1 MYKNN
6 TKQLGI
12 PPGYIYKI
20 LLIMRLTTV
29 LLIATIMQVS
39 AGSFAQKIS
48 LNEKNAPLEKIFDKI
63 RLQSGYDFL
72 FNRELLKTAK
82 PVDINIKNADIEDA
96 LELCFKGQPFTYTL
110 QEKTI
115 VIKEKTPSF
124 LERVVDRLAA
134 IDVHGRVV
142 DQEGRP
148 LPGATVK
155 VKSTGKS
162 FSANAKGEFYL
173 EKLDESETLVISFI
187 GYVNKEV
194 NVQKEIG
201 NILLELSDSKLDE
214 IQITAYGKTTQ
225 RLSTGNISTVK
236 AEDIAKAPVANPL
249 LAIAGRV
256 PGVFIQ
262 QSSGVPG
269 AGVKIIIQG
278 QNSMDYG
285 NDPFYVIDGVPYT
298 SQLLP
303 GLGDGILGNSGPGTP
318 YGAGQS
324 GTAGNPLNFINPQD
338 IESIDV
344 LKDADATSIYGSRA
358 AHGAIIITTKKG
370 VIGKT
375 TVNFNVQQGWGQVS
389 RKMKMLNTQ
398 QYLEMRK
405 EAFANDHRPLP
416 TDPTTGADLDLSYW
430 DQNRYT
436 DWQKELL
443 GGTAKYTNAMATI
456 TGGGSNMQYR
466 FSAGF
471 QRDGTVTP
479 GDLRDQKG
487 SVSFNLN
494 SNSEN
499 KKFKF
504 SFSTSYV
511 TDDNQLA
518 RINSFAGSVY
528 FLPPNA
534 PKLYHEDGTLNWDY
548 ISPSQPSWTN
558 PLAFLDYGYINRTNN
573 LISNATV
580 GYEILTGLQ
589 LKSSFGYNKLQ
600 SEEIFAVPLFA
611 LPPHARPLG
620 IREANFN
627 TAKISS
633 WIIEPQLRYVKIIW
647 KGKLD
652 ALVGASIQ
660 QVDRD
665 RLNLVA
671 AGFSSDEAMQNLK
684 AAGNLRVSSENNA
697 VILSTYKYAA
707 VFGLI
712 NYNIN
717 DKYLVNYSVRRD
729 GSSRFGKENKFHSF
743 SSIAGAWIFSNED
756 VIKNNLSLLSFGK
769 IKASYGTT
777 GSDQIGD
784 YSYLNLYQ
792 NVSTEGGYY
801 QGAVGLAPFDTF
813 PNPYLQWEETKKLS
827 ATLNLGFLNDRIL
840 MDATWYRNRCSNQLG
855 FQNFATSVT
864 GGSGIKAN
872 RPATVQN
879 IGWELGLNT
888 INVATRHFK
897 WSNSVNLT
905 IPKNKLV
912 SITGTNADNQDD
924 FVNRPLGVVKV
935 YHFLGVDSQ
944 TGLYQVQDRNG
955 NATSKPDA
963 SLDQTTYIDLNPS
976 FYGGFQ
982 NSFNYKG
989 ISLDVLFQFTKQ
1001 KGRNDYFGFYP
1012 AAFPNNQP
1020 ISVLGRWQKT
1030 GDQTSIQAY
1039 HVDFSA
1045 ANQWTMA
1052 THSDMAYSGASYI
1065 RLKNVSLS
1073 YQLPASWIKEAHLQ
1087 NARIFMQGQNLLTIT
1102 KYVGADP
1109 ETRNLNGVPA
1119 LKVLTLGVQIGL

>member
-1 MYKNN
+1 MYKIN

-82 PVDINIKNADIEDA
+82 PVDINIKNVDIEDA
-96 LELCFKGQPFTYTL
+96 LAICFKGQPFTYTL
-110 QEKTI
+110 EEKTI
-115 VIKEKTPSF
+115 VIKAKTPSF
-124 LERVVDRLAA
+124 LERVVDHMAA

-142 DQEGRP
+142 DQEGKP

-155 VKSTGKS
+155 VKSTGRS
-162 FSANAKGEFYL
+162 FSTNAKGEFYL
-173 EKLDESETLVISFI
+173 EKLDEGEILIISFI

-194 NVQKEIG
+194 TVAKEIG
-201 NILLELSDSKLDE
+201 NIILEISDSKLDE

-225 RLSTGNISTVK
+225 RLSIGNISTVK

-269 AGVKIIIQG
+269 AGVKIVIQG
-278 QNSMDYG
+278 ENSMEYG

-303 GLGDGILGNSGPGTP
+303 GLGAGILGDSGTGVRLSQP
-318 YGAGQS
+318 

-338 IESIDV
+338 IESIDI

-370 VIGKT
+370 MAGKT
-375 TVNFNVQQGWGQVS
+375 AVNFNVQQGGGKVS

-416 TDPTTGADLDLSYW
+416 NDPTTGADLDLSYW

-436 DWQKELL
+436 DWQKELIV
-443 GGTAKYTNAMATI
+443 GMAKYTNAIATI
-456 TGGGSNMQYR
+456 NGGSSNTQFR
-466 FSAGF
+466 FSAGY

-487 SVSFNLN
+487 SISFNLN
-494 SNSEN
+494 SISEN

-511 TDDNQLA
+511 ADDNQLA
-518 RINSFAGSVY
+518 QVQSLSGNAYSYA
-528 FLPPNA
+528 PNA
-534 PKLYHEDGTLNWDY
+534 PKLYSEDGTLNWDY
-548 ISPSQPSWTN
+548 ISPTQPSWMN
-558 PLAFLDYGYINRTNN
+558 PLVYLNYGYINKTHN
-573 LISNATV
+573 LISNSII
-580 GYEILTGLQ
+580 GYEIVPGLE

-600 SEEIFAVPLFA
+600 SEEVYTIPTSAA
-611 LPPHARPLG
+611 PPHFKPFHVRS
-620 IREANFN
+620 ANFN

-633 WIIEPQLRYVKIIW
+633 WIIEPQLRYVKSFW

-652 ALVGASIQ
+652 AMLGASAQ
-660 QVDRD
+660 REDRD
-665 RLNLVA
+665 RLLLEA
-671 AGFSSDEAMQNLK
+671 TGFSSDEAMYNLK
-684 AAGNLRVSSENNA
+684 AAGHVRTASDPSA

-717 DKYLVNYSVRRD
+717 DKYLVNYSIRRD
-729 GSSRFGKENKFHSF
+729 GSSRFGKENKFHNF
-743 SSIAGAWIFSNED
+743 SSIGGAWIFSNEKIVKD
-756 VIKNNLSLLSFGK
+756 NLPFLSFGK

-792 NVSTEGGYY
+792 NVSTDGGYY
-801 QGAVGLAPFDTF
+801 QGATGLAPFDNF
-813 PNPYLQWEETKKLS
+813 PNPYIQWEETKKLS
-827 ATLNLGFLNDRIL
+827 TSLNLGFFKDRIL

-864 GGSGIKAN
+864 GGTGIRAN

-879 IGWELGLNT
+879 TGWELGLNT
-888 INVATRHFK
+888 VNIIVKDFK
-897 WSNSVNLT
+897 WTSSVNLT
-905 IPKNKLV
+905 IPRNKLI
-912 SITGTNADNQDD
+912 SITGTNADNQND
-924 FVNRPLGVVKV
+924 FINKPLGVFRV
-935 YHFLGVDSQ
+935 YQFLGVNPQ

-955 NATSKPDA
+955 NVTSTPDA
-963 SLDQTTYIDLNPS
+963 SLDKTIYIDMNPS

-982 NSFNYKG
+982 NNFNYKG
-989 ISLDVLFQFTKQ
+989 ISLEMLFQFTKQ
-1001 KGRNDYFGFYP
+1001 RGPNSFFGG
-1012 AAFPNNQP
+1012 FPGGLTNYNQP
-1020 ISVLGRWQKT
+1020 ISVLDRWQKA
-1030 GDQTSIQAY
+1030 GDQATIQGY
-1039 HVDFSA
+1039 HADFSA
-1045 ANQWTMA
+1045 YNTFFMA
-1052 THSDMAYSGASYI
+1052 TQSDRAYSDASYI

-1073 YQLPASWIKEAHLQ
+1073 YQLPSSWIKTANLQ
-1087 NARIFMQGQNLLTIT
+1087 NARVFMQGQNLLTIT
-1102 KYVGADP
+1102 KYVGTDP
-1109 ETRNLNGVPA
+1109 ELRTTFIGIPP
-1119 LKVLTLGVQIGL
+1119 LKILTLGVQIGL